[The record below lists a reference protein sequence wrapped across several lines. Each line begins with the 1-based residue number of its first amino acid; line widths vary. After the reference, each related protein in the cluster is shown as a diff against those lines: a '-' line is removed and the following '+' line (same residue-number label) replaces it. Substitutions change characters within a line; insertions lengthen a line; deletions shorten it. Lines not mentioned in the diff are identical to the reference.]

1 MYHILGPYGYYVFLV
16 LYLIAIWG
24 VQVGTLISVVD
35 FLDNLPWFASLIPNP
50 QSMKLLLHVSCTFI
64 CMILVFLKDMKPL
77 VPVSSLSIF
86 ALVLSFVILLVY
98 GFVKN
103 GIVFKASMLVPSSLV
118 DMLSSI
124 GVASFSLGYN
134 FSFLSFYKQVK
145 PSIRVKA
152 KKVTAPCIAV
162 ITMFLII
169 LPLLAFLS
177 YSSSPGGIKSNI
189 LLSIPE
195 THPTAIIVSIM
206 MFLSCLFT
214 YPIYSPPLNE
224 VLEETIKNK
233 RTTGIF
239 VSDPTRLMYRIL
251 QTLMISLVAWFCPFF
266 GDIISLVGGFVF
278 TAISCVI
285 PPILHLVCYGTS
297 MSPGN
302 KVLHYAVIV
311 LDTLFMCASTV
322 FSADRKSVV

>member
-1 MYHILGPYGYYVFLV
+1 M
-16 LYLIAIWG
+16 
-24 VQVGTLISVVD
+24 
-35 FLDNLPWFASLIPNP
+35 
-50 QSMKLLLHVSCTFI
+50 
-64 CMILVFLKDMKPL
+64 
-77 VPVSSLSIF
+77 
-86 ALVLSFVILLVY
+86 
-98 GFVKN
+98 
-103 GIVFKASMLVPSSLV
+103 
-118 DMLSSI
+118 
-124 GVASFSLGYN
+124 
-134 FSFLSFYKQVK
+134 
-145 PSIRVKA
+145 KA

-266 GDIISLVGGFVF
+266 GDIISLD
-278 TAISCVI
+278 
-285 PPILHLVCYGTS
+285 ILESIRLIVPSFYLVALCLQLS
-297 MSPGN
+297 L
-302 KVLHYAVIV
+302 V
-311 LDTLFMCASTV
+311 
-322 FSADRKSVV
+322 

>member
-1 MYHILGPYGYYVFLV
+1 
-16 LYLIAIWG
+16 
-24 VQVGTLISVVD
+24 
-35 FLDNLPWFASLIPNP
+35 
-50 QSMKLLLHVSCTFI
+50 
-64 CMILVFLKDMKPL
+64 
-77 VPVSSLSIF
+77 
-86 ALVLSFVILLVY
+86 
-98 GFVKN
+98 
-103 GIVFKASMLVPSSLV
+103 
-118 DMLSSI
+118 
-124 GVASFSLGYN
+124 
-134 FSFLSFYKQVK
+134 
-145 PSIRVKA
+145 
-152 KKVTAPCIAV
+152 
-162 ITMFLII
+162 MFLII

-266 GDIISLVGGFVF
+266 GDIISLDILESIRLIVPSFYLVALCLQLSLVWFLPSCILFAMVPLCHQETRYF
-278 TAISCVI
+278 TMQSLFLTLCSCVPRLCFRPMFLWTRCFTNSFLSVFWIVHLILDSDRRICQLI
-285 PPILHLVCYGTS
+285 PMKTKRMIWLVESSPTEYIHS
-297 MSPGN
+297 NVMSTIEEPTIHRIESFEIEKKIEAN
-302 KVLHYAVIV
+302 NEATIDKKEVVPTQPPAVVEDIPTVSYLTLKQVVNHWKSDHRSLLLLWWKTLLELVFFVLPMPFRRYAV
-311 LDTLFMCASTV
+311 
-322 FSADRKSVV
+322 

>member
-1 MYHILGPYGYYVFLV
+1 
-16 LYLIAIWG
+16 
-24 VQVGTLISVVD
+24 
-35 FLDNLPWFASLIPNP
+35 
-50 QSMKLLLHVSCTFI
+50 MKLLLHVSCTFI
-64 CMILVFLKDMKPL
+64 CMILVFLKDMKYVLMSSINSRPL

-134 FSFLSFYKQVK
+134 FSFLSFYVQLY
-145 PSIRVKA
+145 
-152 KKVTAPCIAV
+152 T
-162 ITMFLII
+162 
-169 LPLLAFLS
+169 
-177 YSSSPGGIKSNI
+177 SSHNIEASQTFHSSESEKSNCPLYCCNNHVSHHI
-189 LLSIPE
+189 APPRISFLF
-195 THPTAIIVSIM
+195 IVSIM

-266 GDIISLVGGFVF
+266 GDIISLD
-278 TAISCVI
+278 
-285 PPILHLVCYGTS
+285 ILESIRLIVPSFYLVALCLQLS
-297 MSPGN
+297 L
-302 KVLHYAVIV
+302 V
-311 LDTLFMCASTV
+311 
-322 FSADRKSVV
+322 